1 MKTRSLTY
9 RIESTVRRA
18 NFDVTSSFT
27 SSRWWD
33 WSYLREAAF
42 LALTVV
48 FGLQVFR
55 VLLNGLVF
63 YIRDAQGAEPFT
75 PGVYALILFLLA
87 FLAASVHKFLGPR
100 RALVLTGGG
109 LALLRLVEQTVPWPV
124 VDLAL
129 TTFGT
134 AFFLLFIPIYIG
146 HARAKGVQGGHL
158 FAVGLLLGIG
168 IDTAIKGAFAT
179 LDLSWQPGAVTHV
192 VVAVLVVAHWLLLT
206 AVVRR
211 PVPDFQANGRVLGL
225 APLVAL
231 GPILFLEALLFQN
244 IGQQTSLI
252 DWTQP
257 LVFLWIVVANAV
269 GIVAAMGV
277 LARPG
282 YGAWLSL
289 GALGAIFALLALGER
304 TGVAAAMVTLLGQVA
319 LSMSVGMIGVAL
331 ASGGRVVANIDV
343 AGSDDAPSPAENRAD
358 GAGKIG
364 VATVACGLGM
374 LLLLVLNFL
383 YYVNYELDVPG
394 GKSVAPLAAVA
405 FIILSVLAAATVLSR
420 YRPPT
425 PVLAPALASFLVLL
439 IPLGYLAAWEKPEAV
454 RPSGFPVRVM
464 SYNLHQGFDVD
475 GYLALEDLAKTIEEQ
490 GPDIV
495 ALQEVSRGW
504 VTNGSVD
511 MLVWLSRRLEMPY
524 VWGPAADSV
533 WGNAIL
539 SRFPMSNSHNRPM
552 PNNSQLQLKRAFVTA
567 QIDLGDGES
576 LTVIATHLHHLED
589 EGHLRLPQVKALLQ
603 AWNNG
608 PRSIIMGD
616 FNALP
621 GSPEMLLMNEAGL
634 MDAFLA
640 PEEPPTESGDVA
652 RSGAGGRGY
661 TAPSDKPF
669 KRIDYIWVSDDLKA
683 SNFSLTDSLASDH
696 LGLAVTLAR

>member
-1 MKTRSLTY
+1 
-9 RIESTVRRA
+9 
-18 NFDVTSSFT
+18 VTSSFT

-63 YIRDAQGAEPFT
+63 YIRDAQGAPAFT

-134 AFFLLFIPIYIG
+134 AFFLLFIPNYIG
-146 HARAKGVQGGHL
+146 HARAKGVQGGHV

-257 LVFLWIVVANAV
+257 LVFLWIVATNAV

-282 YGAWLSL
+282 FGAWLSL

-304 TGVAAAMVTLLGQVA
+304 TGLAAAMVTLLGQVA

-331 ASGGRVVANIDV
+331 ASGGRVVANVDV
-343 AGSDDAPSPAENRAD
+343 TSSDDAPSP
-358 GAGKIG
+358 
-364 VATVACGLGM
+364 
-374 LLLLVLNFL
+374 
-383 YYVNYELDVPG
+383 
-394 GKSVAPLAAVA
+394 
-405 FIILSVLAAATVLSR
+405 
-420 YRPPT
+420 
-425 PVLAPALASFLVLL
+425 
-439 IPLGYLAAWEKPEAV
+439 
-454 RPSGFPVRVM
+454 
-464 SYNLHQGFDVD
+464 
-475 GYLALEDLAKTIEEQ
+475 
-490 GPDIV
+490 
-495 ALQEVSRGW
+495 
-504 VTNGSVD
+504 
-511 MLVWLSRRLEMPY
+511 
-524 VWGPAADSV
+524 
-533 WGNAIL
+533 
-539 SRFPMSNSHNRPM
+539 
-552 PNNSQLQLKRAFVTA
+552 
-567 QIDLGDGES
+567 
-576 LTVIATHLHHLED
+576 
-589 EGHLRLPQVKALLQ
+589 
-603 AWNNG
+603 
-608 PRSIIMGD
+608 
-616 FNALP
+616 
-621 GSPEMLLMNEAGL
+621 
-634 MDAFLA
+634 
-640 PEEPPTESGDVA
+640 
-652 RSGAGGRGY
+652 
-661 TAPSDKPF
+661 
-669 KRIDYIWVSDDLKA
+669 
-683 SNFSLTDSLASDH
+683 
-696 LGLAVTLAR
+696 